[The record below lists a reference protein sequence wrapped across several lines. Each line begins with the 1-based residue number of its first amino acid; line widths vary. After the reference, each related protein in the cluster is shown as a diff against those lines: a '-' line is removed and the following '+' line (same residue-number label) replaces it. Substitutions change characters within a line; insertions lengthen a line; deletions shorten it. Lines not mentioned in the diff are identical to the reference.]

1 MCIPASKTSM
11 NGLGICFVL
20 NGVMQCMTATFYQN
34 KNCKQLDDDGGG
46 GGYFGGGSCQPNQYL
61 VFCIA
66 GAILYL
72 AAGWILYISHKFAS
86 SSSSSTTPG
95 GNDSMEVY
103 TWSSEAKSSNP
114 KKGVIRTVESAGRRY
129 RMGRL

>member
-1 MCIPASKTSM
+1 
-11 NGLGICFVL
+11 
-20 NGVMQCMTATFYQN
+20 MTATFYQSEH
-34 KNCKQLDDDGGG
+34 CKQLDDDGGG

-95 GNDSMEVY
+95 GNNSMEVY